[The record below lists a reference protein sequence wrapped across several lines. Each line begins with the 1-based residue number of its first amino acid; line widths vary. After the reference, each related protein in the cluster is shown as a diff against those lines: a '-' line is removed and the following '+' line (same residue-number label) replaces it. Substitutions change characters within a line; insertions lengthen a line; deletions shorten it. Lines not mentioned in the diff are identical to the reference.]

1 MMDKKLSEKEIRR
14 KKTVG
19 YMKVAVPVAAITVIC
34 IIVAV
39 TVQPALKSDLLDISE
54 VQSGTLSVSVGAT
67 GSVVPFYEES
77 VTSPIATKILEVY
90 KKSGELVHKGD
101 TILRLDLSTAN
112 VDLQAET
119 DELEIQKYKLE
130 QYRTEASSAISD
142 MEKQVAIDEM
152 RLRRMESLLVNEH
165 YLDSIGGSTK
175 DMVRQRE
182 LDYEVA
188 KLQLEQL
195 KLNYENKKKTTAS
208 TLKVYEL
215 EYSIAANKLALRRKE
230 IGDARVLAP
239 FDATLSWVNDRIG
252 SGVEKGSQLAVL
264 SDLSRYKVTAE
275 ISDNF
280 ISQFNV
286 GNRVEVKIGNT
297 ELEGTV
303 ANIVPSVS
311 NSKISFTV
319 FLDEDSGSSLR
330 PGLKADVYV
339 VTSIKEDVL
348 KIANRAY
355 YSGPGEYDL
364 WVIDGNRAE
373 KRTVVLGESS
383 SFEVEVLEGLDPGE
397 KVIVSNMNGYK
408 TKDRMKVR

>member
-1 MMDKKLSEKEIRR
+1 MDKKLSRKEIRR
-14 KKTVG
+14 KKAAG
-19 YMKVAVPVAAITVIC
+19 YMKVAVPLAAVAVIC
-34 IIVAV
+34 VIVAV
-39 TVQPALKSDLLDISE
+39 ALQPALKSDLLDISE
-54 VQSGTLSVSVGAT
+54 VQRGTLSVSVGAT

-77 VTSPIATKILEVY
+77 ITSPIATKILEVY
-90 KKSGELVHKGD
+90 KKSGEFVHKGD

-119 DELEIQKYKLE
+119 DALKIQEYKLE

-152 RLRRMESLLVNEH
+152 RLRRMETLLVNEH

-195 KLNYENKKKTTAS
+195 KLNYENKKKTTES

-264 SDLSRYKVTAE
+264 SDLGRYKVTAE

-286 GNRVEVKIGNT
+286 GNRVEVRIGNT
-297 ELEGTV
+297 ELKGTV
-303 ANIVPSVS
+303 SNIVPSVS

-319 FLDEDSGSSLR
+319 FLDEDSGNSLR

-339 VTSIKEDVL
+339 VTSIKENVL

-364 WVIDGNRAE
+364 WVVEDNQAE

-383 SFEVEVLEGLDPGE
+383 SFEVEVLEGLNPGE
-397 KVIVSNMNGYK
+397 RVIVSNMNGYK
-408 TKDRMKVR
+408 TRDRMKIR

>member
-1 MMDKKLSEKEIRR
+1 MMDKKLSRKEIRR
-14 KKTVG
+14 KKAAG
-19 YMKVAVPVAAITVIC
+19 YMKVAVPLAAVAVIC
-34 IIVAV
+34 VIVAV
-39 TVQPALKSDLLDISE
+39 ALQPALKSDLLDISE
-54 VQSGTLSVSVGAT
+54 VQRGTLSVSVGAT

-77 VTSPIATKILEVY
+77 ITSPIATKILEVY
-90 KKSGELVHKGD
+90 KKSGEFVHKGD

-119 DELEIQKYKLE
+119 DALKIQEYKLE

-152 RLRRMESLLVNEH
+152 RLRRMETLLVNEH

-195 KLNYENKKKTTAS
+195 KLNYENKKKTTES

-264 SDLSRYKVTAE
+264 SDLGRYKVTAE

-286 GNRVEVKIGNT
+286 GNRVEVRIGNT
-297 ELEGTV
+297 ELKGTV
-303 ANIVPSVS
+303 SNIVPSVS

-319 FLDEDSGSSLR
+319 FLDEDSGNSLR

-339 VTSIKEDVL
+339 VTSIKENVL

-364 WVIDGNRAE
+364 WVVEDNQAE

-383 SFEVEVLEGLDPGE
+383 SFEVEVLEGLNPGE
-397 KVIVSNMNGYK
+397 RVIVSNMNGYK
-408 TKDRMKVR
+408 TRDRMKIR

>member
-1 MMDKKLSEKEIRR
+1 MDKKLSEKENR
-14 KKTVG
+14 KKKTAG
-19 YMKVAVPVAAITVIC
+19 YMKVAVPVAAIAVIC
-34 IIVAV
+34 VTVAV
-39 TVQPALKSDLLDISE
+39 TVQPALDSDNLDISE
-54 VQSGTLSVSVGAT
+54 VQKGTLSVSVGAT

-77 VTSPIATKILEVY
+77 VTSPIATKVLEVY
-90 KKSGELVHKGD
+90 KKSGEFVHKGD

-130 QYRTEASSAISD
+130 QYRTEASSTISD

-152 RLRRMESLLVNEH
+152 RLRRMEALLVNEH

-188 KLQLEQL
+188 RLQLEQL

-252 SGVEKGSQLAVL
+252 TGVDKGSQLAVL

-275 ISDNF
+275 ISDSF

-286 GNRVEVKIGNT
+286 GNRVEVKIGST
-297 ELEGTV
+297 GLEGTV

-364 WVIDGNRAE
+364 WVIDGDKAE

-383 SFEVEVLEGLDPGE
+383 SFEVEVLEGLNPGDR
-397 KVIVSNMNGYK
+397 VIVSNMNAYK
-408 TKDRMKVR
+408 TKERMKVR

>member
-1 MMDKKLSEKEIRR
+1 M
-14 KKTVG
+14 
-19 YMKVAVPVAAITVIC
+19 
-34 IIVAV
+34 
-39 TVQPALKSDLLDISE
+39 
-54 VQSGTLSVSVGAT
+54 
-67 GSVVPFYEES
+67 
-77 VTSPIATKILEVY
+77 
-90 KKSGELVHKGD
+90 
-101 TILRLDLSTAN
+101 
-112 VDLQAET
+112 
-119 DELEIQKYKLE
+119 
-130 QYRTEASSAISD
+130 
-142 MEKQVAIDEM
+142 
-152 RLRRMESLLVNEH
+152 
-165 YLDSIGGSTK
+165 
-175 DMVRQRE
+175 
-182 LDYEVA
+182 
-188 KLQLEQL
+188 
-195 KLNYENKKKTTAS
+195 
-208 TLKVYEL
+208 
-215 EYSIAANKLALRRKE
+215 
-230 IGDARVLAP
+230 
-239 FDATLSWVNDRIG
+239 NDRIG

-364 WVIDGNRAE
+364 WVVDGKHAE

-383 SFEVEVLEGLDPGE
+383 SFEVEVLEGLDQGE

>member
-1 MMDKKLSEKEIRR
+1 MMDKKLSRKEIRR
-14 KKTVG
+14 KKAAG
-19 YMKVAVPVAAITVIC
+19 YMKVAVPLAAVAVIC
-34 IIVAV
+34 VIVAV
-39 TVQPALKSDLLDISE
+39 ALQPALKSDLLDISE
-54 VQSGTLSVSVGAT
+54 VQRGTLSVSVGAT

-77 VTSPIATKILEVY
+77 ITSPIATKILEVY
-90 KKSGELVHKGD
+90 KKSGEFVHKGD

-119 DELEIQKYKLE
+119 DALKIQEYKLE

-152 RLRRMESLLVNEH
+152 RLRRMETLLVNEH

-264 SDLSRYKVTAE
+264 SDLGRYKVTAE

-286 GNRVEVKIGNT
+286 GNRVEVRIGNT
-297 ELEGTV
+297 ELKGTV
-303 ANIVPSVS
+303 SNIVPSVS

-319 FLDEDSGSSLR
+319 FLDEDSGNSLR

-339 VTSIKEDVL
+339 VTSIKENVL

-364 WVIDGNRAE
+364 WVVEDNQAE

-383 SFEVEVLEGLDPGE
+383 SFEVEVLEGLNPGE
-397 KVIVSNMNGYK
+397 RVIVSNMNGYK
-408 TKDRMKVR
+408 TRDRMKIR

>member
-14 KKTVG
+14 KKTAG
-19 YMKVAVPVAAITVIC
+19 YMKVAVPVAAIAVIC

-90 KKSGELVHKGD
+90 KKSGEFVHKGD

-286 GNRVEVKIGNT
+286 GNRVEVKIGNP

-364 WVIDGNRAE
+364 WVVDGKHAE

-383 SFEVEVLEGLDPGE
+383 SFEVEVLEGLDQGE

>member
-14 KKTVG
+14 KKTAG
-19 YMKVAVPVAAITVIC
+19 YMKVAVPVAAIAVIC

-90 KKSGELVHKGD
+90 KKSGEFVHKGD

-364 WVIDGNRAE
+364 WVVDGKHAE

-383 SFEVEVLEGLDPGE
+383 SFEVEVLEGLDQGE

>member
-1 MMDKKLSEKEIRR
+1 MDKKLSEKEIRR
-14 KKTVG
+14 KKTAG
-19 YMKVAVPVAAITVIC
+19 YMKVAVPVAAIAVIC
-34 IIVAV
+34 VTVAV
-39 TVQPALKSDLLDISE
+39 TVQPALDPDLLDISE
-54 VQSGTLSVSVGAT
+54 VQKGTLSVSVGAT

-77 VTSPIATKILEVY
+77 ITSPIATKVLEVY
-90 KKSGELVHKGD
+90 KKSGEFVHKGD

-152 RLRRMESLLVNEH
+152 RLQRMEALLVNEH

-188 KLQLEQL
+188 RLQLEQL

-252 SGVEKGSQLAVL
+252 TGVEKGSQLAVL

-275 ISDNF
+275 ISDSF

-286 GNRVEVKIGNT
+286 GNRVEVKIGST
-297 ELEGTV
+297 GLEGTV

-364 WVIDGNRAE
+364 WVIDGDKAE

-383 SFEVEVLEGLDPGE
+383 SFEVEVLEGLNPGDR
-397 KVIVSNMNGYK
+397 VIVSNMNAYK
-408 TKDRMKVR
+408 TKERMKVR

>member
-195 KLNYENKKKTTAS
+195 KLNYENEKKTTVS

>member
-1 MMDKKLSEKEIRR
+1 MMDKKLSRKEIRR
-14 KKTVG
+14 KKAAG
-19 YMKVAVPVAAITVIC
+19 YMKVAVPLAAVAVIC
-34 IIVAV
+34 VIVAV
-39 TVQPALKSDLLDISE
+39 ALQPALKSDLLDISE
-54 VQSGTLSVSVGAT
+54 VQRGTLSVSVGAT

-77 VTSPIATKILEVY
+77 ITSPIATKILEVY
-90 KKSGELVHKGD
+90 KKSGEFVHKGD

-119 DELEIQKYKLE
+119 DALKIQEYKLE

-152 RLRRMESLLVNEH
+152 RLRRMETLLVNEH

-195 KLNYENKKKTTAS
+195 KLNYENKKKTTES

-264 SDLSRYKVTAE
+264 SDLGRYKVTAE

-286 GNRVEVKIGNT
+286 GNRVEVRIGDT
-297 ELEGTV
+297 ELKGTV
-303 ANIVPSVS
+303 SNIVPSVS

-319 FLDEDSGSSLR
+319 FLDEDSGNSLR

-339 VTSIKEDVL
+339 VTSIKENVL

-364 WVIDGNRAE
+364 WVVEDNQAE

-383 SFEVEVLEGLDPGE
+383 SFEVEVLEGLNPGE
-397 KVIVSNMNGYK
+397 RVIVSNMNGYK
-408 TKDRMKVR
+408 TRDRMKIR

>member
-1 MMDKKLSEKEIRR
+1 MDKKLSRKEIRR
-14 KKTVG
+14 KKAAG
-19 YMKVAVPVAAITVIC
+19 YMKVAVPLAAVAVIC
-34 IIVAV
+34 VIVAV
-39 TVQPALKSDLLDISE
+39 ALQPALKSDLLDISE
-54 VQSGTLSVSVGAT
+54 VQRGTLSVSVGAT

-77 VTSPIATKILEVY
+77 ITSPIATKILEVY
-90 KKSGELVHKGD
+90 KKSGEFVHKGD

-119 DELEIQKYKLE
+119 DALKIQEYKLE

-152 RLRRMESLLVNEH
+152 RLRRMETLLVNEH

-264 SDLSRYKVTAE
+264 SDLGRYKVTAE

-286 GNRVEVKIGNT
+286 GNRVEVRIGNT
-297 ELEGTV
+297 ELKGTV
-303 ANIVPSVS
+303 SNIVPSVS

-319 FLDEDSGSSLR
+319 FLDEDSGNSLR

-339 VTSIKEDVL
+339 VTSIKENVL

-364 WVIDGNRAE
+364 WVVEDNQAE

-383 SFEVEVLEGLDPGE
+383 SFEVEVLEGLNPGE
-397 KVIVSNMNGYK
+397 RVIVSNMNGYK
-408 TKDRMKVR
+408 TRDRMKIR

>member
-1 MMDKKLSEKEIRR
+1 MMDKKLSRKEIRR
-14 KKTVG
+14 KKAAG
-19 YMKVAVPVAAITVIC
+19 YMKVAVPLAAVAVIC
-34 IIVAV
+34 VIVAV
-39 TVQPALKSDLLDISE
+39 ALQPALKSDLLDISE
-54 VQSGTLSVSVGAT
+54 VQRGTLSVSVGAT

-90 KKSGELVHKGD
+90 KKSGEFVHKGD

-119 DELEIQKYKLE
+119 DALKIQEYKLE

-152 RLRRMESLLVNEH
+152 RLRRMETLLVNEH

-195 KLNYENKKKTTAS
+195 KLNYENKKKTTES

-264 SDLSRYKVTAE
+264 SDLGRYKVTAE

-286 GNRVEVKIGNT
+286 GNRVEVRIGNT
-297 ELEGTV
+297 ELKGTV
-303 ANIVPSVS
+303 SNIVPSVS

-319 FLDEDSGSSLR
+319 FLDEDSGNSLR

-339 VTSIKEDVL
+339 VTSIKENVL

-364 WVIDGNRAE
+364 WVVEDNQAE

-383 SFEVEVLEGLDPGE
+383 SFEVEVLEGLNPGE
-397 KVIVSNMNGYK
+397 RVIVSNMNGYK
-408 TKDRMKVR
+408 TRDRMKIR

>member
-1 MMDKKLSEKEIRR
+1 MMDKKLSRKEIRR
-14 KKTVG
+14 KKAAG
-19 YMKVAVPVAAITVIC
+19 YMKVAVPLAAVAVIC
-34 IIVAV
+34 VIVAV
-39 TVQPALKSDLLDISE
+39 ALQPALKSDLLDISE
-54 VQSGTLSVSVGAT
+54 VQRGTLSVSVGAT

-77 VTSPIATKILEVY
+77 ITSPIATKILEVY
-90 KKSGELVHKGD
+90 KKSGEFVHKGD

-119 DELEIQKYKLE
+119 DALKIQEYKLE

-152 RLRRMESLLVNEH
+152 RLRRMETLLVNEH

-195 KLNYENKKKTTAS
+195 KLNYENKKKTTES

-264 SDLSRYKVTAE
+264 SDLGRYKVTAE

-286 GNRVEVKIGNT
+286 GNRVEVRIGNT
-297 ELEGTV
+297 ELKGTV
-303 ANIVPSVS
+303 SNIVPSVS

-319 FLDEDSGSSLR
+319 FLDEDSGNSLR

-339 VTSIKEDVL
+339 VTSIKENVL

-364 WVIDGNRAE
+364 WVIDGDKAE

-383 SFEVEVLEGLDPGE
+383 SFEVEVLEGLNPGDR
-397 KVIVSNMNGYK
+397 VIVSNMNAYK
-408 TKDRMKVR
+408 TKERMKVR

>member
-1 MMDKKLSEKEIRR
+1 MDKKLSRKEIRR
-14 KKTVG
+14 KKVAG
-19 YMKVAVPVAAITVIC
+19 YMKVAVPLAAVAVIC
-34 IIVAV
+34 VIVAV
-39 TVQPALKSDLLDISE
+39 ALQPALKSDLLDISE
-54 VQSGTLSVSVGAT
+54 VQRGTLSVSVGAT

-77 VTSPIATKILEVY
+77 ITSPIATKILEVY
-90 KKSGELVHKGD
+90 KKSGEFVHKGD

-119 DELEIQKYKLE
+119 DALKIQEYKLE

-152 RLRRMESLLVNEH
+152 RLRRMETLLVNEH

-195 KLNYENKKKTTAS
+195 KLNYENKKKTTES

-264 SDLSRYKVTAE
+264 SDLGRYKVTAE

-286 GNRVEVKIGNT
+286 GNRVEVRIGNT
-297 ELEGTV
+297 ELKGTV
-303 ANIVPSVS
+303 SNIVPSVS

-319 FLDEDSGSSLR
+319 FLDEDSGNSLR

-339 VTSIKEDVL
+339 VTSIKDNVL

-364 WVIDGNRAE
+364 WVVEDNQAE

-383 SFEVEVLEGLDPGE
+383 SFEVEVLEGLNPGE
-397 KVIVSNMNGYK
+397 RVIVSNMNGYK
-408 TKDRMKVR
+408 TRDRMKIR

>member
-1 MMDKKLSEKEIRR
+1 MDKKLSEKEIRR

-90 KKSGELVHKGD
+90 KKSGEFVHKGD

-297 ELEGTV
+297 EMEGTV

-364 WVIDGNRAE
+364 WVVDGKHAE

-383 SFEVEVLEGLDPGE
+383 SFEVEVLEGLDQGE

-408 TKDRMKVR
+408 TKDRMKVK

>member
-1 MMDKKLSEKEIRR
+1 MDKKLSEKEIRR
-14 KKTVG
+14 KKTAG
-19 YMKVAVPVAAITVIC
+19 YMKVAVPVAAIAVIC
-34 IIVAV
+34 VTVAV
-39 TVQPALKSDLLDISE
+39 TVQPALDSDNLDISE
-54 VQSGTLSVSVGAT
+54 VQKGTLSVSVGAT

-77 VTSPIATKILEVY
+77 VTSPIATKVLEVY
-90 KKSGELVHKGD
+90 KKSGEFVHKGD

-130 QYRTEASSAISD
+130 QYRTEASSTISD

-152 RLRRMESLLVNEH
+152 RLRRMEALLVNEH

-188 KLQLEQL
+188 RLQLEQL

-252 SGVEKGSQLAVL
+252 TGVDKGSQLAVL

-275 ISDNF
+275 ISDSF

-286 GNRVEVKIGNT
+286 GNRVEVKIGST
-297 ELEGTV
+297 GLEGTV

-364 WVIDGNRAE
+364 WVIDGDKAE

-383 SFEVEVLEGLDPGE
+383 SFEVEVLEGLNPGDR
-397 KVIVSNMNGYK
+397 VIVSNMNAYK
-408 TKDRMKVR
+408 TKERMKVR

>member
-1 MMDKKLSEKEIRR
+1 MDKKLSEKEIRR

-355 YSGPGEYDL
+355 YSGPGEYGL

>member
-1 MMDKKLSEKEIRR
+1 MDKKLSEKEIRR
-14 KKTVG
+14 KKTAG
-19 YMKVAVPVAAITVIC
+19 YMKVAVPVAAIAVIC

-90 KKSGELVHKGD
+90 KKSGEFVHKGD

-364 WVIDGNRAE
+364 WVVDGKHAE

-383 SFEVEVLEGLDPGE
+383 SFEVEVLEGLDQGE

>member
-14 KKTVG
+14 KKTAG
-19 YMKVAVPVAAITVIC
+19 YMKVAVPVAAIAVIC

-90 KKSGELVHKGD
+90 KKSGEFVHKGD

-364 WVIDGNRAE
+364 WVVDGKHAE

-383 SFEVEVLEGLDPGE
+383 SFEVEVLEGLDQGE

-408 TKDRMKVR
+408 TKGRMKVR

>member
-1 MMDKKLSEKEIRR
+1 MDKKLSEKEIRR
-14 KKTVG
+14 KKTAG
-19 YMKVAVPVAAITVIC
+19 YMKVAVPVAAIAVIC

-90 KKSGELVHKGD
+90 KKSGEFVHKGD

-297 ELEGTV
+297 EMEGTV

-364 WVIDGNRAE
+364 WVVDGKHAE

-383 SFEVEVLEGLDPGE
+383 SFEVEVLEGLDQGE

>member
-14 KKTVG
+14 KKTAG
-19 YMKVAVPVAAITVIC
+19 YMKVAVPVAAIAVIC

-90 KKSGELVHKGD
+90 KKSGEFVHKGD

-364 WVIDGNRAE
+364 WVVDGKHAE

-383 SFEVEVLEGLDPGE
+383 SFEVEVLD
-397 KVIVSNMNGYK
+397 IDN
-408 TKDRMKVR
+408 D

>member
-1 MMDKKLSEKEIRR
+1 MDKKLSEKEIRR
-14 KKTVG
+14 KKTAG
-19 YMKVAVPVAAITVIC
+19 YMKVAVL
-34 IIVAV
+34 AV

-90 KKSGELVHKGD
+90 KKSGEFVHKGD

-297 ELEGTV
+297 ELEGLHQGGC
-303 ANIVPSVS
+303 AQ
-311 NSKISFTV
+311 
-319 FLDEDSGSSLR
+319 DSQPGILFRSGRIR
-330 PGLKADVYV
+330 PLGRRRQACRK
-339 VTSIKEDVL
+339 THR
-348 KIANRAY
+348 RAW
-355 YSGPGEYDL
+355 GKQL
-364 WVIDGNRAE
+364 
-373 KRTVVLGESS
+373 L
-383 SFEVEVLEGLDPGE
+383 
-397 KVIVSNMNGYK
+397 
-408 TKDRMKVR
+408 

>member
-1 MMDKKLSEKEIRR
+1 MMDKKLSRKEIRR
-14 KKTVG
+14 KKAAG
-19 YMKVAVPVAAITVIC
+19 YMKVAVPLAAVAVIC
-34 IIVAV
+34 VIVAV
-39 TVQPALKSDLLDISE
+39 ALQPALKSDLLDISE
-54 VQSGTLSVSVGAT
+54 VQRGTLSVSVGAT

-77 VTSPIATKILEVY
+77 ITSPIATKILEVY
-90 KKSGELVHKGD
+90 KKSGEFVHKGD

-119 DELEIQKYKLE
+119 DALKIQEYKLE

-152 RLRRMESLLVNEH
+152 RLRRMETLLVNEH

-195 KLNYENKKKTTAS
+195 KLNYENKKKTTES

-264 SDLSRYKVTAE
+264 SDLGRYKVTAE

-286 GNRVEVKIGNT
+286 GNRVEVRIGNT
-297 ELEGTV
+297 ELKGTV
-303 ANIVPSVS
+303 SNIVPSVS

-319 FLDEDSGSSLR
+319 FLNEDSGNSLR

-339 VTSIKEDVL
+339 VTSIKENVL

-364 WVIDGNRAE
+364 WVVEDNQAE

-383 SFEVEVLEGLDPGE
+383 SFEVEVLEGLNPGE
-397 KVIVSNMNGYK
+397 RVIVSNMNGYK
-408 TKDRMKVR
+408 TRDRMKIR

>member
-1 MMDKKLSEKEIRR
+1 MDKKLSRKEIRR
-14 KKTVG
+14 KKAAG
-19 YMKVAVPVAAITVIC
+19 YMKVAVPLAAVAVIC
-34 IIVAV
+34 VIVAV
-39 TVQPALKSDLLDISE
+39 ALQPALKSDLLDISE
-54 VQSGTLSVSVGAT
+54 VQRGTLSVSVGAT

-77 VTSPIATKILEVY
+77 ITSPIATKILEVY
-90 KKSGELVHKGD
+90 KKSGEFVHKGD

-119 DELEIQKYKLE
+119 DALKIQEYKLE

-152 RLRRMESLLVNEH
+152 RLRRMETLLVNEH

-195 KLNYENKKKTTAS
+195 KLNYENKKKTTES

-264 SDLSRYKVTAE
+264 SDLGRYKVTAE

-286 GNRVEVKIGNT
+286 GNRVEVRIGNT
-297 ELEGTV
+297 ELKGTV
-303 ANIVPSVS
+303 SNIVPSVS

-319 FLDEDSGSSLR
+319 FLDEDSGNSLR

-339 VTSIKEDVL
+339 VTSIKENVL

-364 WVIDGNRAE
+364 WVVEDNQAE

-383 SFEVEVLEGLDPGE
+383 SFEVEVLEGLNPGE
-397 KVIVSNMNGYK
+397 RVIVSNMNGYK
-408 TKDRMKVR
+408 TRDRMKIK

>member
-1 MMDKKLSEKEIRR
+1 MDKKLSEKEIRR
-14 KKTVG
+14 KKTAG
-19 YMKVAVPVAAITVIC
+19 YMKVAVPVAAIAVIC

-54 VQSGTLSVSVGAT
+54 VQSGMLSVSVGAT

-90 KKSGELVHKGD
+90 KKSGEFVHKGD

-297 ELEGTV
+297 EMEGTV

-364 WVIDGNRAE
+364 WVVDGKHAE

-383 SFEVEVLEGLDPGE
+383 SFEVEVLEGLDQGE

-408 TKDRMKVR
+408 TKDRMKVK

>member
-90 KKSGELVHKGD
+90 KKSGEFVHKGD

-195 KLNYENKKKTTAS
+195 KLNYENKKKTTTS

>member
-14 KKTVG
+14 KKTAG
-19 YMKVAVPVAAITVIC
+19 YMKVAVPVAAIAVIC
-34 IIVAV
+34 VTVAV
-39 TVQPALKSDLLDISE
+39 TVQPALDSDNLDISE
-54 VQSGTLSVSVGAT
+54 VQKGTLSVSVGAT

-77 VTSPIATKILEVY
+77 VTSPIATKVLEVY
-90 KKSGELVHKGD
+90 KKSGEFVHKGD

-130 QYRTEASSAISD
+130 QYRTEASSTISD

-152 RLRRMESLLVNEH
+152 RLRRMEALLVNEH

-188 KLQLEQL
+188 RLQLEQL

-252 SGVEKGSQLAVL
+252 TGVDKGSQLAVL

-275 ISDNF
+275 ISDSF

-286 GNRVEVKIGNT
+286 GNRVEVKIGST
-297 ELEGTV
+297 GLEGTV

-364 WVIDGNRAE
+364 WVIDGDKAE

-383 SFEVEVLEGLDPGE
+383 SFEVEVLEGLNPGDR
-397 KVIVSNMNGYK
+397 VIVSNMNAYK
-408 TKDRMKVR
+408 TKERMKVR

>member
-14 KKTVG
+14 KKTAG
-19 YMKVAVPVAAITVIC
+19 YMKVAVPVAAIAVIC
-34 IIVAV
+34 VTVAV
-39 TVQPALKSDLLDISE
+39 TVQPALDSGNLDISE
-54 VQSGTLSVSVGAT
+54 VQRGTLSVSVGAT

-77 VTSPIATKILEVY
+77 VTSPIATKVLEVY
-90 KKSGELVHKGD
+90 KKSGEFVHKGD

-130 QYRTEASSAISD
+130 QYRTEASSTISD

-152 RLRRMESLLVNEH
+152 RLRRMEALLVNEH

-188 KLQLEQL
+188 RLQLEQL

-252 SGVEKGSQLAVL
+252 TGVDKGSQLAVL

-275 ISDNF
+275 ISDSF

-286 GNRVEVKIGNT
+286 GNRVEVKIGST
-297 ELEGTV
+297 GLEGTV

-364 WVIDGNRAE
+364 WVIDGDKAE

-383 SFEVEVLEGLDPGE
+383 SFEVEVLEGLNPGDR
-397 KVIVSNMNGYK
+397 VIVSNMNAYK
-408 TKDRMKVR
+408 TKERMKVR

>member
-1 MMDKKLSEKEIRR
+1 MMDKKLSRKEIRR
-14 KKTVG
+14 KKAAG
-19 YMKVAVPVAAITVIC
+19 YMKVAVPLAAVAVIC
-34 IIVAV
+34 VIVAV
-39 TVQPALKSDLLDISE
+39 ALQPALKSDLLDISE
-54 VQSGTLSVSVGAT
+54 VQRGTLSVSVGAT

-77 VTSPIATKILEVY
+77 ITSPIATKILEVY
-90 KKSGELVHKGD
+90 KKSGEFVHKGD

-119 DELEIQKYKLE
+119 DALKIQEYKLE

-152 RLRRMESLLVNEH
+152 RLRRMETLLVNEH

-195 KLNYENKKKTTAS
+195 KLNYENKKKTTES

-264 SDLSRYKVTAE
+264 SDLGRYKVTAE

-286 GNRVEVKIGNT
+286 GNRVEVRIGNT
-297 ELEGTV
+297 ELKGTV
-303 ANIVPSVS
+303 SNIVPSVS

-319 FLDEDSGSSLR
+319 FLDEDSGNSLR

-339 VTSIKEDVL
+339 VTSIKENVL

-364 WVIDGNRAE
+364 WVVEDNQAE

-383 SFEVEVLEGLDPGE
+383 SFEVEVLEGLNPGE
-397 KVIVSNMNGYK
+397 RVIVSNMNGYK
-408 TKDRMKVR
+408 TRDRMKIK

>member
-188 KLQLEQL
+188 KLHLEQL

>member
-1 MMDKKLSEKEIRR
+1 MDKKLSEKEIRR